1 MKRLLSLL
9 LCFGLLLG
17 MVGCSKEAE
26 TITFLDIE
34 SFAVDM
40 SGYDG
45 MDADDHNFRGITP
58 EEFIR
63 IYEEG
68 GSGVF
73 YIGYTGCD
81 YCQLYVA
88 TFQEAAEETD
98 TTIYYINPYSEEY
111 DFFEYMDELIE
122 ILEPILRTSGGEPI
136 IYTPHIFALING
148 SFGTSLIGS
157 VDSVDEVIALME
169 ELQTGE

>member
-1 MKRLLSLL
+1 MKRVLSLL
-9 LCFGLLLG
+9 LCFGLMMT
-17 MVGCSKEAE
+17 MVGCSQE
-26 TITFLDIE
+26 TVNVIDIE

-73 YIGYTGCD
+73 YIGYTGCS
-81 YCQLYVA
+81 YCQSSVA
-88 TFQEAAEETD
+88 TYQEAAEETG
-98 TTIYYINPYSEEY
+98 TTIYYIDPYSEEY
-111 DFFEYMDELIE
+111 DFFEYYDELIE
-122 ILEPILRTSGGEPI
+122 ILEPILRTSGGTPM
-136 IYTPHIFALING
+136 IYTPHIFAMVNG
-148 SFGTSLIGS
+148 SFGTSLIGGGDT
-157 VDSVDEVIALME
+157 VEEVVALME
-169 ELQTGE
+169 EVRTGS